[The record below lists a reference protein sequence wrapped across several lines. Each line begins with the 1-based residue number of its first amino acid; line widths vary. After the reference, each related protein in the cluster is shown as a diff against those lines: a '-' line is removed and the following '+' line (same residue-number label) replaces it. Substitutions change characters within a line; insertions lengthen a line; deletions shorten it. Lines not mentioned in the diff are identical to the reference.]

1 MKRVNT
7 GKLSI
12 IYFDDEKIKR
22 MLVDSKLFKTR
33 KDIVNYLE
41 KEWNIK
47 INIDNLRIKPFKVLD
62 D

>member
-33 KDIVNYLE
+33 KEVVNYLE

>member
-22 MLVDSKLFKTR
+22 MLVNSKLFKTR
-33 KDIVNYLE
+33 KDVVNYLE

>member
-12 IYFDDEKIKR
+12 IYFDDEKTKR

-33 KDIVNYLE
+33 KDVVNYLE
-41 KEWNIK
+41 KEWSIK
-47 INIDNLRIKPFKVLD
+47 INIDNLKIKPFKVLD

>member
-33 KDIVNYLE
+33 KDVVNYLE

>member
-12 IYFDDEKIKR
+12 IYFDNEKIKR
-22 MLVDSKLFKTR
+22 MLVNSKLFKTR
-33 KDIVNYLE
+33 KDVVNYLE